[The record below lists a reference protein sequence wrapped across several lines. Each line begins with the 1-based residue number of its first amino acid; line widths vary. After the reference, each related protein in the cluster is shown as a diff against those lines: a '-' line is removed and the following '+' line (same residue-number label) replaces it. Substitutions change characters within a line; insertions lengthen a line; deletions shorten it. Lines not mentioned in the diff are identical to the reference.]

1 MEELLHA
8 LQNLFLTDIPITRH
22 LGITIATYDDG
33 CLTLKVPLAKNSNHH
48 DTAFAGS
55 INAAST
61 LAGWG
66 LLWLILKESR
76 YQAQIVIQN
85 SAIKYL
91 RPVTSDF
98 NVRCCKPEPAHIAKM
113 LNALSKKG
121 RARLELCAEIHEYGQ
136 AAVLFKGR
144 YVAHLQQP

>member
-22 LGITIATYDDG
+22 LGVTIAAYDDG
-33 CLTLKVPLAKNSNHH
+33 CLTLRVPLAENSNHH
-48 DTAFAGS
+48 ETAFAGS
-55 INAAST
+55 INAALT

-66 LLWLILKESR
+66 LLWLLLKESHHE
-76 YQAQIVIQN
+76 AQIVIQN

-91 RPVTSDF
+91 RPVTRDF
-98 NVRCCKPEPAHIAKM
+98 KVRCCKPEPAQIAKL
-113 LNALSKKG
+113 LNTLSKRG
-121 RARLELCAEIHEYGQ
+121 RARLELSAEIHEYGQ
-136 AAVLFKGR
+136 VAVSFKGR